1 MKLNEEIK
9 SQYEESSSPLTNP
22 WVQWYRVMKIDDIHL
37 IIMSQKSFLVIL
49 VTGGSP
55 SNISSTIEVLQ
66 HDGKPLCKLSEL
78 PDLRT
83 SGHTL
88 DGNTLCG
95 GRGYRDD
102 RLVRSWTL
110 KPMEPVRRK
119 WKANSE
125 WEALLKYHLILHFQ
139 ILLQPK
145 PKVWTRWWSFLWLD
159 FYVKTKN

>member
-1 MKLNEEIK
+1 MIPRDEDRWHTPH
-9 SQYEESSSPLTNP
+9 YYVT
-22 WVQWYRVMKIDDIHL
+22 KIFF
-37 IIMSQKSFLVIL
+37 K
-49 VTGGSP
+49 SP

-102 RLVRSWTL
+102 RLVRS
-110 KPMEPVRRK
+110 
-119 WKANSE
+119 
-125 WEALLKYHLILHFQ
+125 
-139 ILLQPK
+139 
-145 PKVWTRWWSFLWLD
+145 
-159 FYVKTKN
+159 